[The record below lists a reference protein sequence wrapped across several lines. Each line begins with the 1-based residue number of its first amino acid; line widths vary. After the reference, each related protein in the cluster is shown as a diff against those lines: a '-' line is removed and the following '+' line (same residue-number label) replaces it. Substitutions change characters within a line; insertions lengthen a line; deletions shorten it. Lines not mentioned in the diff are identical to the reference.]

1 MNGYFC
7 HSTMQPYM
15 LPSWTLRP
23 ASVSALESGVLAA
36 SAAVQ
41 TEAPQ
46 VSRQVALA
54 SHRDSAL
61 APHLSSNPTSLSS
74 LIELVFDS
82 EDLGLFRELSSA
94 S

>member
-1 MNGYFC
+1 MVIYAPIMDTETSQYKCPGVRG
-7 HSTMQPYM
+7 
-15 LPSWTLRP
+15 PSCLSSH
-23 ASVSALESGVLAA
+23 AEV
-36 SAAVQ
+36 
-41 TEAPQ
+41 PQ

-54 SHRDSAL
+54 CHRDSAL

-74 LIELVFDS
+74 LIELIFDS